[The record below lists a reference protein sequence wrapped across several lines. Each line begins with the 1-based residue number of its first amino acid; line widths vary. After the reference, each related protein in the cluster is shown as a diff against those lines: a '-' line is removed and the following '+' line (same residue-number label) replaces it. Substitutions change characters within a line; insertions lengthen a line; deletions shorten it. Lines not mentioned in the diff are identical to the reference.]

1 MKNQMMRLIKR
12 RLVVIAE
19 AVAMIDEIIYEEAN

>member
-19 AVAMIDEIIYEEAN
+19 AVAMIDEIIYEEAK